1 MKYLLKTL
9 TCICAMFFI
18 GCGGLI
24 KSEYAPINYY
34 RLQAPTPLKSSAS
47 LPGTLLVRTFY
58 TNAQY
63 DSDDMF
69 STTGG
74 AISNPYNY
82 HKWVSATPEL
92 VTDFIINRLSNSQLF
107 SRGVVASGSAS
118 AAEYILEGKVL
129 DMLAETDE
137 RGTGV
142 AHLQLQVS
150 LVKTSTNM
158 LIMQKI
164 YDKKVARNNTSV
176 ASIAES
182 LSAAMTQVT
191 DEMASDL
198 AIAVQSG
205 GK

>member
-1 MKYLLKTL
+1 MKYLLKAFS
-9 TCICAMFFI
+9 CICAMFFI

-34 RLQAPTPLKSSAS
+34 RLQATAPAKSSAS
-47 LPGTLLVRTFY
+47 LPGTLMVRTFY

-92 VTDFIINRLSNSQLF
+92 VTDFIINRLSGSQLF

-137 RGTGV
+137 RGSGV

-150 LVKTSTNM
+150 LIKTSSNM
-158 LIMQKI
+158 LVMQKN

-176 ASIAES
+176 VSIAES
-182 LSAAMTQVT
+182 LSEAMTQVT
-191 DEMASDL
+191 DEMASDI
-198 AIAVQSG
+198 AIAVQTG